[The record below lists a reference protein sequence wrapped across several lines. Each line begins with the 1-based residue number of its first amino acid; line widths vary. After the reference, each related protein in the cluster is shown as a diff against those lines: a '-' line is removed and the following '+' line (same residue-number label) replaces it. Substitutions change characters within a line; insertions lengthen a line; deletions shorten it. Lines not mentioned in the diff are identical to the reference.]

1 MPYAATRTLP
11 QQHTRITTNGKAAV
25 PSCPGHAG
33 VPVEAA
39 QLHEHALAA
48 GQCCSAIVHQIA
60 APVDEVWALVRRF
73 DQPQAYKSFV
83 KSCQLVDGDG
93 ATVGS
98 VRELVVVSGLPADNS
113 RERLEILDDE
123 RRVISF
129 RILGGEHRLSNYRSV
144 TTVHEAE
151 AAAPDGR
158 PFTVV
163 AESYV
168 VDVPSGN
175 TAEETCIFINTI
187 IQANLQNLAR
197 KVVWS

>member
-11 QQHTRITTNGKAAV
+11 QQHTRITTNGKAA
-25 PSCPGHAG
+25 PACPGHAG
-33 VPVEAA
+33 VPDEAA
-39 QLHEHALAA
+39 QHHEHALAA
-48 GQCCSAIVHQIA
+48 GQCCSAIVHEIA

-73 DQPQAYKSFV
+73 DQPQAYKSFI

-144 TTVHEAE
+144 TTVHEA
-151 AAAPDGR
+151 AAPDG
-158 PFTVV
+158 PFTIV

-197 KVVWS
+197 KVLW